1 MISLRFEVWRNKPK
15 EGSEMRFCWGAQLSQ
30 TLGKTNFSFSPINP
44 CAEFKAKTILKVQKS
59 VNPET
64 NIYENSFSSHYKKC
78 GWEFSVFSMRLWGIF
93 VQKGQTALKKGHSH
107 WQLNQFAA
115 SHTLSKSV
123 SRLVWQ
129 KAGDSVPLFLGK
141 RSSHYSSSPL
151 QPDTHYDTCSRDEVA
166 PRRNVFL
173 SIHRKNKNTNPAAAV
188 TAFLSLSFLEG
199 QQLFYTFLRLRFC
212 SLLYD
217 WNATL
222 ANFKKYVF
230 QWHTMLGSTSWTS
243 LKEKCVHRLWFMLL
257 FII

>member
-44 CAEFKAKTILKVQKS
+44 CAEFKEKTILKVQKS

-93 VQKGQTALKKGHSH
+93 VQKEQTALKKGHSH

-129 KAGDSVPLFLGK
+129 KLEILF
-141 RSSHYSSSPL
+141 P
-151 QPDTHYDTCSRDEVA
+151 CSLERGA
-166 PRRNVFL
+166 P
-173 SIHRKNKNTNPAAAV
+173 ITPAHRFNLTLIMIPAAEVKLLQEGMFFFPSTGKTKAQ
-188 TAFLSLSFLEG
+188 TQQQLLLLSCPWAFLKGSNCSTPFLD
-199 QQLFYTFLRLRFC
+199 C
-212 SLLYD
+212 
-217 WNATL
+217 
-222 ANFKKYVF
+222 VF
-230 QWHTMLGSTSWTS
+230 AVCYMTEMPL
-243 LKEKCVHRLWFMLL
+243 
-257 FII
+257 